1 MRIHSIASS
10 LLVATWCAASL
21 TACSGADPEPSAS
34 QQSTGTIRLMLTS
47 QDGVSDLTL
56 SGTPKDPSYVAFYP
70 NPDRLTQLEFVL
82 SSDGV
87 PTTRCARGDIV
98 VRCGETPFFT
108 EVSLGSSD
116 GVSSPPITNGATSTG
131 AGGAGGAGGAA
142 GETGG
147 GGAGDKK
154 GSAGAGGGTTKGGA
168 DGDSEDGDKKAGEAS
183 GASKPSPSAG
193 TATGSSG
200 GGHGRGRVI
209 HVFDLHGREICEQPI
224 ANDGVS
230 GTGGGSTGGGSAGG
244 GSTGGSTCGGTAVG
258 GAPGNGGFSKNGTSD
273 ACQAASMPD
282 APGCDGATVGAA
294 ATVYCNAVNAQLS
307 ASEKIDCSVL
317 TNGAYAPSALP
328 TTRSGGDC
336 STYWEPARSAV
347 DAKGYTTCDKVRL
360 LLTQW
365 RDRSRHELIAH
376 GACTSSPLVLD
387 LDGDGI
393 RLSNVD
399 DGVAFDL
406 LGTGDKV
413 RSAWTDGRDGLLALD
428 RNGNGAID
436 GAAELFGNATSGAVY
451 PDGFAALTEL
461 DANGDGSLDARD
473 AAFDHLVVW
482 IDRNRD
488 GVSAPMELST
498 LREAGVRR
506 LSVAPT
512 RREGPS
518 SIDQHGNRL
527 PLAAEFER
535 RDGSRGV
542 VVDAFLRFSP

>member
-1 MRIHSIASS
+1 MRIPTIASS
-10 LLVATWCAASL
+10 LLVATWCAVSL
-21 TACSGADPEPSAS
+21 TACSGADPDASAS
-34 QQSTGTIRLMLTS
+34 QRSNGTIRLLLTS

-56 SGTPKDPSYVAFYP
+56 VGTPKDPSYTAFYP

-82 SSDGV
+82 SNDGV
-87 PTTRCARGDIV
+87 PTTRCLRGETE

-116 GVSSPPITNGATSTG
+116 GVSSPPIATGATGATGATSTG
-131 AGGAGGAGGAA
+131 SGGAGTVVGA
-142 GETGG
+142 TGG
-147 GGAGDKK
+147 GGAAGADD
-154 GSAGAGGGTTKGGA
+154 GSAGGAKGSEEK
-168 DGDSEDGDKKAGEAS
+168 DGDSEDGAGKKGGDAKGS
-183 GASKPSPSAG
+183 SKPAPSGGA
-193 TATGSSG
+193 ATGTSG
-200 GGHGRGRVI
+200 GGSGSGRGRI
-209 HVFDLHGREICEQPI
+209 IRVFDLHGREICEQPI
-224 ANDGVS
+224 GNDGVS
-230 GTGGGSTGGGSAGG
+230 GTGGGTSGGTSGG
-244 GSTGGSTCGGTAVG
+244 TCGGAAVG

-282 APGCDGATVGAA
+282 APGCDGATVGSA

-317 TNGAYAPSALP
+317 TNGAYVPSALP

-347 DAKGYTTCDKVRL
+347 IAKGYTSCDKVQL

-365 RDRSRHELIAH
+365 RDRSRRELIAH

-399 DGVAFDL
+399 QGVAFDL

-436 GAAELFGNATSGAVY
+436 GAAELFGNATGGAAY

-461 DANGDGSLDARD
+461 DTNGDGAVDARD

-488 GVSAPMELST
+488 GVSTPMELPT
-498 LREAGVRR
+498 LREAGIRR
-506 LSVAPT
+506 LSVAPA

-535 RDGSRGV
+535 RDGSRGE
-542 VVDAFLRFSP
+542 VVDAFLRFRP